1 MQRRAD
7 TRIGTGQADTRI
19 RTGEASDPYPAPGQH
34 VFDRRGFIRLTA
46 GGLLVGVALPL
57 LEACAPSVPPA
68 QQAGGAG
75 AAPAATTVAGTGA
88 SAAAKPTSTFPSFY
102 PATTGPKPDF
112 ASAGPQYEDGFSN
125 YPTDNPK
132 SWTKAPPGTG
142 SNVIIFSQARG
153 VGSNTPPVP
162 YDQNPAW
169 KEINKQLNANVQFSI
184 APAADYGTKLAA
196 IMAGGDLPDII
207 FFQGGLGGTNA
218 TSSTV
223 GASATTNL
231 PAFLQHSMADLTPY
245 LAGDAIKDYPN
256 LAAIPT
262 FAWKNSGCA
271 YDGHLYMW
279 PVERYRPLNMM
290 FRNTGIWDKELG
302 DNYVPK
308 NADDFKRVLV
318 QLNRPKEDRAAIIG
332 TNIQYNLQVF
342 PAMFGAANNWGLDA
356 SGKLVK
362 DIETPQYK
370 EAVGYIRDLFA
381 AGLYQPDFIN
391 TINAA
396 TSTAATNAFAAGK
409 GASIVYTF
417 GVNWSTLWVTSQ
429 AAKPPVSFLPIG
441 LFPAHDG
448 GTPGHFLGPGFIA
461 TNAMKKGSPD
471 RIQEL
476 LRLVDWMA
484 APFGSQEDLLLTY
497 GLKDVEYTL
506 DAAGHP
512 VQMPGKAAETQSVPW
527 QYVVQHPQVM
537 FFPNYADYAKLE
549 YDAEHALIPAGIE
562 DPTWGLVSPALST
575 AGPSVS
581 QLVLDTLTD
590 IIVGRRDL
598 SEYDQMVKDWQTK
611 GGNQVRT
618 ELQQALA
625 ASG

>member
-1 MQRRAD
+1 VNRRD
-7 TRIGTGQADTRI
+7 C
-19 RTGEASDPYPAPGQH
+19 
-34 VFDRRGFIRLTA
+34 IRLTA
-46 GGLLVGVALPL
+46 AGLL
-57 LEACAPSVPPA
+57 S
-68 QQAGGAG
+68 GGALALLQACTPATP
-75 AAPAATTVAGTGA
+75 AAPKPSAASSAAGTPP
-88 SAAAKPTSTFPSFY
+88 KPTGVFPTFI
-102 PATTGPKPDF
+102 PAGNGPKPDF

-125 YPTDNPK
+125 FPSTNPK
-132 SWTKAPPGTG
+132 SWTRSPPGLG
-142 SNVIIFSQARG
+142 SNVAIFSQARG
-153 VGSNTPPVP
+153 VGGNVPPTPI
-162 YDQNPAW
+162 DQNPAW
-169 KEINKQLNANVQFSI
+169 KEINKQLNASVSFNV

-196 IMAGGDLPDII
+196 IMAGADLPDII
-207 FFQGGLGGTNA
+207 LFQGGLGGTNA

-245 LAGDAIKDYPN
+245 LGGDAVKDYPN

-271 YDGHLYMW
+271 YNGQLFMW

-290 FRNTGIWDKELG
+290 FRNTAIWDTEIG
-302 DNYVPK
+302 ANYVPK
-308 NADDFKRVLV
+308 NADDFKRVLQ
-318 QLNRPKEDRAAIIG
+318 QLNRPKEDRYALVG
-332 TNIQYNLQVF
+332 VNIQYNLQVF
-342 PAMFGAANNWGLDA
+342 PSMFGAPNNWAVDSG
-356 SGKLVK
+356 GKLTK
-362 DIETPQYK
+362 DIETPQYR
-370 EAVGYIRDLFA
+370 EAVGYIRDLLA
-381 AGLYQPDFIN
+381 AGLYQPDFVTNI
-391 TINAA
+391 ASA
-396 TSTAATNAFAAGK
+396 TSTAAVNSFAAGK
-409 GASIVYTF
+409 GAAIVYTF
-417 GVNWSTLWVTSQ
+417 GVNWSTLWTQCQ
-429 AAKPPVSFLPIG
+429 AAKPAVNFLPIG

-448 GTPGHFLGPGFIA
+448 GTAGHFLGPGFIV
-461 TNAMKKGSPD
+461 TNGMKKAPPE
-471 RIQEL
+471 RIQEV

-512 VQMPGKAAETQSVPW
+512 VLMQGKSADTQAVPW

-537 FFPNYADYAKLE
+537 FFPNYADYARLE
-549 YDAEHALIPAGIE
+549 YEAEHMLVPAGIE
-562 DPTWGLVSPALST
+562 DPTWGLFSPAAST
-575 AGPSVS
+575 VGPSAS

-625 ASG
+625 AAA